1 MLALMFGALHV
12 AFRNILGVE
21 ALLFSW
27 ALGCCSTAGLG
38 CCSAVATLLGW
49 PLTADTCHF
58 WASRHCW
65 AVTAHCGHRC
75 GHRRCETGSNSLH
88 QFVSR
93 VRKASVLEVCTIKTV
108 LFLVFV
114 PGTPSGA
121 ATACAFAR
129 QPDLRAL
136 HRDHETRCL
145 ERRRGDARR
154 GCRREFGPLTNR
166 GRERSGLTDVTAVTA

>member
-1 MLALMFGALHV
+1 MSNMRRSSKAKEQIKWACPKPIHEILAKGTPSHTECSDSVRSRGCYSRSLESVCALIVVTHVVLLALMFGALHV

-108 LFLVFV
+108 LFQ
-114 PGTPSGA
+114 T
-121 ATACAFAR
+121 
-129 QPDLRAL
+129 
-136 HRDHETRCL
+136 
-145 ERRRGDARR
+145 
-154 GCRREFGPLTNR
+154 
-166 GRERSGLTDVTAVTA
+166 

>member
-1 MLALMFGALHV
+1 VGVPETDTRNSGNKNTPSHTECSDSVRSRGCYSRSLESVCANIVVTHVVLLALMFGALHV

-58 WASRHCW
+58 WASKHCW

-75 GHRRCETGSNSLH
+75 GHRRCETGSNSLP

-93 VRKASVLEVCTIKTV
+93 E
-108 LFLVFV
+108 
-114 PGTPSGA
+114 PGRHG
-121 ATACAFAR
+121 
-129 QPDLRAL
+129 QELRM
-136 HRDHETRCL
+136 DTR
-145 ERRRGDARR
+145 GQTSHVW
-154 GCRREFGPLTNR
+154 G
-166 GRERSGLTDVTAVTA
+166 S